1 MADTASSIDQI
12 IAGGA
17 GASSR
22 ANFSGFDGL
31 ADAFFKARDE
41 QAKND
46 LRTAFKDGVPTD
58 ASGQPDFGAMAKT
71 LFEKGGVDQG
81 LAAANV
87 DLNRQGIQQNRE
99 GAVFAATGQP
109 GGAPQQASIV
119 SPPSVNRSATAVVAP
134 PLNKGGAGP
143 QGSGSPT
150 PQGGNATLAQ
160 VLTAQGFPNDQIGA
174 MSASLARQLGMDDPT
189 APINTQDPQVRN
201 VLAPAIQQF
210 KRAGIGQVQPTPQGQ
225 PQGQSQPGSTAPMV
239 PTPVSTQSVQPQA
252 APQQQPAP
260 QQAAPSPFQNA
271 VAAGLIPPG
280 VDPNRY
286 VAGLK
291 YRAAALPKGPAQ
303 ELIQSQ
309 VNAIDKASELTSG
322 QRDFNA
328 SQANPKIDERLAQ
341 QKADEAHAT
350 GVAQSDIKEQDGV
363 ISAGQAARSR
373 LATLNTIS
381 NIISTDKN
389 MSLGFGAETSL
400 KVKKALESI
409 GFDVGDLSGPQAI
422 QKLNGLLASESA
434 KAISPRP
441 AQFEFK
447 TFLTNNPGLDLDKA
461 GNQRVIGIFSQL
473 AKRDVDLGKLARQ
486 NRDDWQNWDNV
497 VENYDKSN
505 PIKDPVTG
513 KPITT
518 NSIVAPGPEKNT
530 LQAAATTISS
540 KADYDKLP
548 SGATFK
554 GPDGKPWRKP

>member
-17 GASSR
+17 GAGTTADFSKLSSL
-22 ANFSGFDGL
+22 FDSYY
-31 ADAFFKARDE
+31 KARDE
-41 QAKND
+41 TAKND
-46 LRTAFKDGVPTD
+46 LRDAFKDGVPTD
-58 ASGQPDFGAMAKT
+58 ANGQPDFGAMAKT
-71 LFEKGGVDQG
+71 LFQKGGLDQG
-81 LAAANV
+81 VAASNL
-87 DLNRQGIQQNRE
+87 DIQRQGLQQNRE
-99 GAVFAATGQP
+99 GAEFAATGQS
-109 GGAPQQASIV
+109 GGQQPTIV
-119 SPPSVNRSATAVVAP
+119 SPPSVNRSGSAVVAP
-134 PLNKGGAGP
+134 PLNRGGTGGP
-143 QGSGSPT
+143 PQNGQPPQASQGQPGV
-150 PQGGNATLAQ
+150 GTLAQ
-160 VLTAQGFPNDQIGA
+160 ALTAQGIPNDQIGPA
-174 MSASLARQLGMDDPT
+174 SASLARQIGLEDPN
-189 APINTQDPQVRN
+189 AQINFNDPQIRN
-201 VLAPAIQQF
+201 VVVPAIQQL
-210 KRAGIGQVQPTPQGQ
+210 KRAGIGQVQPPQGQ
-225 PQGQSQPGSTAPMV
+225 PPQAPPQQPQMAPQQ
-239 PTPVSTQSVQPQA
+239 PAQQPQPQA
-252 APQQQPAP
+252 PN
-260 QQAAPSPFQNA
+260 PFANA
-271 VAAGLIPPG
+271 QAAGLIPPG
-280 VDPNRY
+280 VDPNRF

-309 VNAIDKASELTSG
+309 VNAIDKASELTST

-328 SQANPKIDERLAQ
+328 SQANPKIDERAAQ

-350 GVAQSDIKEQDGV
+350 GVAQSDIKEQDSI
-363 ISAGQAARSR
+363 ISSGAAARQR

-381 NIISTDKN
+381 NIINTDKN

-409 GFDVGDLSGPQAI
+409 GIDVGDLSGPQAI

-434 KAISPRP
+434 KGVSARP

-497 VENYDKSN
+497 VENYDKQN
-505 PIKDPVTG
+505 PIKDPVSG

-518 NSIVAPGPEKNT
+518 NSIVAPGPAKT
-530 LQAAATTISS
+530 QQAAATTISS

-548 SGATFK
+548 SGATFT